1 MAEKID
7 AYFLRCDQDRQYKG
21 YVGQIENTLKA
32 HQRYVGGMIQAV
44 HITPEIIV
52 ICNDEGK
59 IQQLPLNRARI
70 DNNQVIDY
78 FVGNI
83 LCVRHSG
90 EEFASIIEPE
100 DIPII
105 EQHLVPLKAIL
116 QTQDH
121 NIAFVM
127 YPAEFCPEWPE

>member
-21 YVGQIENTLKA
+21 YVGQIENTLKS
-32 HQRYVGGMIQAV
+32 HQRYVGGLIQAV

-59 IQQLPLNRARI
+59 LQHLSLNRALLG
-70 DNNQVIDY
+70 DNSQVLDY

-83 LCVRHSG
+83 LCVRRS
-90 EEFASIIEPE
+90 EDEFASIEPE

-105 EQHLVPLKAIL
+105 EQHLVPLKSIL
-116 QTQDH
+116 QTHDH

>member
-32 HQRYVGGMIQAV
+32 HQAYVGGLIQAV
-44 HITPEIIV
+44 HLTPEIIV

-59 IQQLPLNRARI
+59 LQQLPVNRARI
-70 DNNQVIDY
+70 DNDQVIDY

-90 EEFASIIEPE
+90 EEFASIEPE
-100 DIPII
+100 DIEVI
-105 EQHLVPLKAIL
+105 ERCLVPLKSIL
-116 QTQDH
+116 QTQNH

-127 YPAEFCPEWPE
+127 YPADFCPEWHK